1 MLPLEETRSEVV
13 QYDLYTI
20 VDLCYVCRNSFAA
33 EGTISL

>member
-13 QYDLYTI
+13 QSDLYTI

-33 EGTISL
+33 GGTISP